1 MKTEII
7 ISTEGTVKHYW
18 NNEGV
23 NQELFDRLTTELMP
37 SRGSAKTLNG
47 ELIRAV
53 NRLSYEYCNNGN
65 WNACEKTEGEYE
77 ECKECSGTGYVTD
90 EDGDEEI
97 CRCCYGDGV
106 VFEYVEYNISDF
118 YGKFLGLIEEFVIFD
133 EKDSELL
140 SNIKDIIL
148 LNSDTGTDYFS
159 NKNMSAYDRLI
170 DYTLRYVVN
179 NEDKAL
185 PEWYLAD

>member
-1 MKTEII
+1 METEII

-23 NQELFDRLTTELMP
+23 NQELFDRLTTELIP

-77 ECKECSGTGYVTD
+77 ECEECVGTGYVTD
-90 EDGDEEI
+90 EDGYEEI
-97 CRCCYGDGV
+97 CPYCYGDGV
-106 VFEYVEYNISDF
+106 VIENVEYNISDF

-148 LNSDTGTDYFS
+148 NSNPETDYFS
-159 NKNMSAYDRLI
+159 HKNMSAYDRLI